1 MENAQATLLLTRPE
15 PQSKAFLAECEGLCG
30 RRLPVV
36 ISPLL
41 TIEPVSD
48 IPHLDRFA
56 TLVITSVNGG
66 RRLAGTLAYRR
77 VVTVGEKTASLARSF
92 GASAASMGENIAGF
106 LGNAKYLEGPVLFCR
121 GVHTRGDLAGELRSR
136 GIEVEEAVLYDQVSK
151 PLSQAARMLL
161 TGDAPVI
168 APVFSP
174 RTAALL
180 SRNVITAP
188 FTLVAMSDAVR
199 DAWENG
205 GEIMVAAAPTAKAMC
220 ACVTEAF

>member
-15 PQSKAFLAECEGLCG
+15 PQSNAFLAECEGLRG
-30 RRLPVV
+30 RRVPVV

-41 TIEPVSD
+41 EIEPAGD
-48 IPHLDRFA
+48 IPDLDRFA
-56 TLVITSVNGG
+56 TLVITSGNGA
-66 RRLAGTLAYRR
+66 RRLAGTLAHRR
-77 VVTVGEKTASLARSF
+77 VVTVGGKTASLARSF
-92 GASAASMGENIAGF
+92 GANAASLGESIAVF
-106 LGNAKYLEGPVLFCR
+106 LENAKDLEDPVLYCR
-121 GVHTRGDLAGELRSR
+121 GVHTRGDLASALRSR
-136 GIEVEEAVLYDQVSK
+136 GIEVEEAVLYDQVSR
-151 PLSQAARMLL
+151 PLSPAARLLL

-180 SRNVITAP
+180 SRYVITAP

-205 GEIMVAAAPTAKAMC
+205 GEILVAKAPTAKAMC
-220 ACVTEAF
+220 VCVAEAL